1 MLKRRQFLTASS
13 AVALAPLAGLCAAE
27 EYPASAGRDYFLL
40 QKYELDDEAQK
51 ARFDAFLRDAA
62 IPALNRL
69 GVRPVG
75 VFYPREVKP
84 DPKAKVDPKAP
95 VMLPGLSPAFVLLR
109 HKSPEVLLSLVD
121 KLLGDEQFTNKGA
134 DAIDAITGSTAF
146 KRMES
151 SLHLAFRGMP
161 ELETPVQS
169 PGRVFQLRIYESPS
183 LRCARKKIE
192 MFNDAGEIKIFRR
205 VGLNPVFF
213 GETLVGSK
221 MPNLTY
227 MLAFNSPEEQDANW
241 KKFLSDPDW
250 LKLRKMQEYADKRI
264 LCGIT
269 NLLLKPAEYSQI

>member
-1 MLKRRQFLTASS
+1 MLKRREFLTASG
-13 AVALAPLAGLCAAE
+13 AVAIAPWSGLCAAAE
-27 EYPASAGRDYFLL
+27 EPTAKGRDYYLL
-40 QKYELDDEAQK
+40 ERYELDNDAQK
-51 ARFDAFLRDAA
+51 ARFDAFMRDAA

-75 VFYPREVKP
+75 VFFPREAKP
-84 DPKAKVDPKAP
+84 DPKAAPKAAQP
-95 VMLPGLSPAFVLLR
+95 IVPGVSPAFVLLR
-109 HKSPEVLLSLVD
+109 HKSPEILLSLVD
-121 KLLGDEQFTNKGA
+121 RLLRDEQFTGKGA
-134 DAIDAITGSTAF
+134 DAVDAITGSAAY

-161 ELETPVQS
+161 ELESPIQS

-192 MFNDAGEIKIFRR
+192 MFNDAGEIEVFRR

-227 MLAFNSPEEQDANW
+227 MLVFNSSQEQDANW
-241 KKFLSDPDW
+241 KKFGADPGW
-250 LKLRKMQEYADKRI
+250 LRLRKMPEYADKRI

-269 NLLLKPAEYSQI
+269 NLLLKPADYSQI